1 MLELLA
7 LEPECFYWARRKGAG
22 GAWEVVQILTA
33 FGAGR
38 DY

>member
-7 LEPECFYWARRKGAG
+7 LEPECFWWARRKG
-22 GAWEVVQILTA
+22 GAWEVVQISTA